1 MGSWERRDPAS
12 DSKFRNLKIGS
23 DWAWQSEITLS
34 PKAIISHVTIPIYTD
49 NNIGH
54 GSFLISNNNYSWS
67 HAYVDNN
74 LKTTTFG
81 FVQGDILR
89 LDVTEKELIYTN

>member
-1 MGSWERRDPAS
+1 MD
-12 DSKFRNLKIGS
+12 
-23 DWAWQSEITLS
+23 WQSETILSLKIIT
-34 PKAIISHVTIPIYTD
+34 SHVTICISPD

-67 HAYVDNN
+67 HAYADNN

-81 FVQGDILR
+81 FVQGDIIR